1 MSVNTIKLDDSD
13 MVTFRAIVV
22 ELRKLNALL
31 SELVQNVSQFVAAQ
45 TIVEEE

>member
-31 SELVQNVSQFVAAQ
+31 SELVQNVGQFVAAQ